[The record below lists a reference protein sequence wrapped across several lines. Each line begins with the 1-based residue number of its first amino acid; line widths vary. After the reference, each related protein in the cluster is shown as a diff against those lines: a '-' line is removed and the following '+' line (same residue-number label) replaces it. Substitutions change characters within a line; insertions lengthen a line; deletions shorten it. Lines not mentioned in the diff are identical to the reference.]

1 MRCPCAIWH
10 FELMETI
17 IFAVR
22 LLLTVL
28 LYLFLAAVFV
38 VLWRDLRS
46 GVESPAVIQE
56 RKAQLVT
63 LAGCAGLEPSTVLE
77 LQAFTT
83 LGRGAANTIVVPDTF
98 ASAEHALISWHGGQW
113 WLEDLGSRN
122 GTQINDVL
130 VTAPTVL
137 GAGDV
142 ISIGQA
148 KLKFQLSNDKSQISN
163 TESRSHFEI

>member
-1 MRCPCAIWH
+1 MD
-10 FELMETI
+10 I
-17 IFAVR
+17 IILAVR
-22 LLLTVL
+22 LVLTVL

-38 VLWRDLRS
+38 VLWRDLRT
-46 GVESPAVIQE
+46 GAESPAAIQE

-63 LAGCAGLEPSTVLE
+63 LAGCEGLKPSTVLE

-122 GTQINDVL
+122 GTHVNDET
-130 VTAPTVL
+130 VTAPTILSV
-137 GAGDV
+137 GDV
-142 ISIGQA
+142 ISIGQV
-148 KLKFQLSNDKSQISN
+148 KLKFQTSDDKSLAQGP
-163 TESRSHFEI
+163 EAQLRFEI